1 MRAGSL
7 LSLLFVCIALFPIF
21 PASAQQEQQ
30 HWLTVFVDS
39 AFVRTQPG
47 LDADIAGSVAE
58 GQVLQAVGRNADG
71 LWFEIVV
78 PGSLAQGWISS
89 EVVAENF
96 EPWEVPITSS
106 YGIEGPE
113 IVTDTPLAVYVL
125 ANARLRDD
133 PFISAEEIISVPF
146 YVTLPVLG
154 RNQDGSWVYV
164 NYRGYLGWISESVV
178 RGSGDIMSAPLNLDL
193 PSLVIIV
200 EIIPPELQQA
210 QLDRLNEYVTGA
222 AGLAQSL
229 ADYWWLV
236 TVGEIL
242 PCTPPPFTV
251 EYQIVPRDVQE
262 LPELNRLV
270 PRLNE
275 GIARLNEVVMAL
287 QECGVYTR
295 EEALDARNNAIN
307 ANVILNSTLG
317 RIANIQDII
326 DSVRR

>member
-1 MRAGSL
+1 MRVASL
-7 LSLLFVCIALFPIF
+7 LTLLLVCIAAF
-21 PASAQQEQQ
+21 PASAQQERQR
-30 HWLTVFVDS
+30 WLTVFVDS
-39 AFVRTQPG
+39 ALVRAQPG
-47 LDADIAGSVAE
+47 LDADATGSVAE
-58 GQVLQAVGRNADG
+58 GQVLEAVGRNADG

-78 PGSLAQGWISS
+78 PGSRAQGWISS

-113 IVTDTPLAVYVL
+113 VVTDAPLAVYVL

-164 NYRGYLGWISESVV
+164 NYRGYVGWLSESVV
-178 RGSGDIMSAPLNLDL
+178 RASGDILSAPLNLEL
-193 PSLVIIV
+193 PPLVIVV

-210 QLDRLNEYVTGA
+210 QLDRLREYVMGPA
-222 AGLAQSL
+222 DLAKSL

-236 TVGEIL
+236 TVGEIV

-287 QECGVYTR
+287 QECGIYTR
-295 EEALDARNNAIN
+295 EESLNARNNAIN
-307 ANVILNSTLG
+307 ASVILNSTLG

>member
-1 MRAGSL
+1 MRVASL
-7 LSLLFVCIALFPIF
+7 LSLLLTFFAAFPT
-21 PASAQQEQQ
+21 SAQQERQR
-30 HWLTVFVDS
+30 WLTVFVDS
-39 AFVRTQPG
+39 AFVRAQPG
-47 LDADIAGSVAE
+47 LDADATGSVAE

-78 PGSLAQGWISS
+78 PGSRAQGWISS

-96 EPWEVPITSS
+96 EAWEVPITSS
-106 YGIEGPE
+106 YGIEGSE
-113 IVTDTPLAVYVL
+113 IVTDAPLAVYLL
-125 ANARLRDD
+125 ANARLRED

-164 NYRGYLGWISESVV
+164 NYRGYVGWLSESVV
-178 RGSGDIMSAPLNLDL
+178 RGSGDIMSAPLNINL
-193 PSLVIIV
+193 PPLVIVV
-200 EIIPPELQQA
+200 EIIPPELQQV
-210 QLDRLNEYVTGA
+210 QLDRLREYVTGA
-222 AGLAQSL
+222 AGLAQNL

-236 TVGEIL
+236 TVGEIV

-275 GIARLNEVVMAL
+275 GIDRLNEVVLAL

-295 EEALDARNNAIN
+295 EEALNARNNAIN